1 MFGGIPVRVKC
12 LRKQRKGATIV
23 AYELM
28 FEDGHID
35 VIKADILKEQI
46 KSKKFEVVNLKL
58 LSDGRLVDIKED
70 YTSRVKEI
78 VSNMKRNNSNNLIFK
93 RYYNYLHE
101 QGVDLVGAFYLM
113 YGDSEVRDNLTLS
126 DVNIKYSKVV
136 NGELN
141 DASLRDLME
150 HPENYLG
157 MFDNNM
163 TDFEDCYDN
172 DLGRRIKKGYDCDK
186 SVIDIRLPVLILHK
200 NGILR
205 TVMFYECFYD
215 FKGIDFARFSKDS
228 TDVLVDRTE
237 DLGGGSNRVITDNM
251 GLRIMTMDSR
261 GKITCYDVGKAISK
275 REGEKMAKNILS
287 SDIHYWVSS
296 YTYNNVL
303 KEAYNWA
310 SKDINNQ
317 YVLKRAGYFIKTG
330 TLSAAVV
337 GGMFILSPILLLGLV
352 AFPFMIIDFD

>member
-1 MFGGIPVRVKC
+1 MRVKC

-157 MFDNNM
+157 MFYNNM
-163 TDFEDCYDN
+163 TDF
-172 DLGRRIKKGYDCDK
+172 
-186 SVIDIRLPVLILHK
+186 
-200 NGILR
+200 
-205 TVMFYECFYD
+205 
-215 FKGIDFARFSKDS
+215 
-228 TDVLVDRTE
+228 
-237 DLGGGSNRVITDNM
+237 
-251 GLRIMTMDSR
+251 
-261 GKITCYDVGKAISK
+261 
-275 REGEKMAKNILS
+275 
-287 SDIHYWVSS
+287 
-296 YTYNNVL
+296 
-303 KEAYNWA
+303 
-310 SKDINNQ
+310 
-317 YVLKRAGYFIKTG
+317 
-330 TLSAAVV
+330 
-337 GGMFILSPILLLGLV
+337 
-352 AFPFMIIDFD
+352 

>member
-1 MFGGIPVRVKC
+1 
-12 LRKQRKGATIV
+12 
-23 AYELM
+23 
-28 FEDGHID
+28 
-35 VIKADILKEQI
+35 
-46 KSKKFEVVNLKL
+46 
-58 LSDGRLVDIKED
+58 
-70 YTSRVKEI
+70 
-78 VSNMKRNNSNNLIFK
+78 
-93 RYYNYLHE
+93 
-101 QGVDLVGAFYLM
+101 
-113 YGDSEVRDNLTLS
+113 
-126 DVNIKYSKVV
+126 
-136 NGELN
+136 
-141 DASLRDLME
+141 
-150 HPENYLG
+150 
-157 MFDNNM
+157 
-163 TDFEDCYDN
+163 
-172 DLGRRIKKGYDCDK
+172 
-186 SVIDIRLPVLILHK
+186 
-200 NGILR
+200 
-205 TVMFYECFYD
+205 MFYECFYD